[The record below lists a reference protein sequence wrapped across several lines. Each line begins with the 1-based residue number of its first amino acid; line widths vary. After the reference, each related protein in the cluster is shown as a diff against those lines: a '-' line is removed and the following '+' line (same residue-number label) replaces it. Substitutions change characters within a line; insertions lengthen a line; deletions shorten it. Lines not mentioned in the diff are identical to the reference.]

1 MANSS
6 FIAVDWGT
14 SGFRLWVI
22 GDDGTV
28 VASCDGPF
36 GMSRL
41 KRSDYSN
48 VLEESLS
55 RLGIVSDVPVII
67 CGMAGAAQGWCEAPY
82 LAAPTRLDRLGD
94 GAVKVS
100 GTALDVHILP
110 GVKQVSPANVM
121 RGEETQ
127 IAGLLDYHP
136 DFEGTVCLPGT
147 HTKWVYVKDKTIWHF
162 ETCMTGEL
170 FAFFSETSV
179 LSHSMILAGWCDTA
193 FRGAIE
199 TATQDPSSVPKRLFS
214 IRANMLVGEQS
225 SGEARASL
233 SGLLI
238 GQELMSVQQYWK
250 NQTITLIGAKPLCKL
265 YLQALNVLGIGGKA
279 VDTAKMTLSGLR
291 SAHMTQKESTHDQ
304 GNYRYFARR
313 ET

>member
-1 MANSS
+1 MSLPS
-6 FIAVDWGT
+6 FVAVDWGT
-14 SGFRLWVI
+14 TGFRLWVMAAGGKI
-22 GDDGTV
+22 LNATQ
-28 VASCDGPF
+28 GPF

-41 KRSDYSN
+41 KRRDFPN
-48 VLEESLS
+48 VLEENLS
-55 RLGIVSDVPVII
+55 KLGIGSDVPVII

-94 GAVKVS
+94 GAVKVR
-100 GTALDVHILP
+100 GTARDVRILP

-127 IAGLLDYHP
+127 IAGLLHCYP

-147 HTKWVYVKDKTIWHF
+147 HTKWVYVKDKTIRRF

-170 FAFFSETSV
+170 FAFFSEISV
-179 LSHSMILAGWCDTA
+179 LSHSMIADGWSDKA
-193 FRGAIE
+193 FREAIK
-199 TATQDPSSVPKRLFS
+199 TVTQDPISVPKRLFS

-238 GQELMSVQQYWK
+238 GQELMSVQPYWE
-250 NQTITLIGAKPLCKL
+250 NQTITLIGAEPLYEM
-265 YLQALNVLGIGGKA
+265 YLWAFDELGIGGKA
-279 VDTAKMTLSGLR
+279 LDIAKMTLSGLQ
-291 SAHMTQKESTHDQ
+291 SAHFNQK
-304 GNYRYFARR
+304 GKYK
-313 ET
+313 

>member
-1 MANSS
+1 MKDVS
-6 FIAVDWGT
+6 FVAVDWGT

-22 GDDGTV
+22 AGDGTV

-41 KRSDYSN
+41 KRSDYPN

-55 RLGIVSDVPVII
+55 KLGIGSDVPVII

-100 GTALDVHILP
+100 GTARDVRILP

-127 IAGLLDYHP
+127 IAGLLNYHP

-147 HTKWVYVKDKTIWHF
+147 HTKWVFVKDKTIRRF

-179 LSHSMILAGWCDTA
+179 LSHSMIVDGWSDTA
-193 FRGAIE
+193 FRGGIK
-199 TATQDPSSVPKRLFS
+199 TATQDPTSVPKRLFS

-238 GQELMSVQQYWK
+238 GQELMSVQQYWE
-250 NQTITLIGAKPLCKL
+250 NQTITLIGAEPLCEL
-265 YLQALNVLGIGGKA
+265 YLWAFDVLGIGGKA
-279 VDTAKMTLSGLR
+279 LDTARMTLSGLQ
-291 SAHMTQKESTHDQ
+291 SAHFTQKESTND
-304 GNYRYFARR
+304 
-313 ET
+313 